1 MHEATES
8 VTVLDTGLEKTVS
21 ETHPQKPQQKK
32 LLSVSAVVFVYG
44 MMIVCVGLAE
54 AIGNVEFFFGK
65 TRIVLF
71 PIIWALLVG
80 VIISFAHRSMRGQ
93 AENSLRLQRI
103 ASLFI
108 QSGIYFFVIKISFN
122 IGKDLPVLYR
132 AGWALAFQEVGHF
145 VGPLV
150 ALPLALVLGIKRE
163 AVGATFSIGREVSI
177 AIVSERY
184 GMNSPEGRG
193 VMAEYI
199 IGTIFGAVF
208 IATLAGFISGLDWFK
223 PTSLA
228 MGAGVG
234 SGSMMAAAMAA
245 IAAHHPEA
253 EAQIVSFAGA
263 ANILTTAVGTYFI
276 MFLALPMT
284 NWLYNRLE
292 PVLGRRKADDGWA
305 ETAEETK
312 PSAAGEK
319 PDSPPVWEM
328 FATMTVCGVTLLFSN
343 WIATGF
349 SPAETIAVFAIM
361 AALILVGYVL
371 QRLLSFLHIPLL
383 IWMTT
388 AAVLAASP
396 ISPVAG
402 YILKTSASVG
412 VMPLATPVLAFAGLS
427 LVKDLPVL
435 KNLGWRIVA
444 VSLAA
449 NAGTF
454 IFGTILAEIFH

>member
-1 MHEATES
+1 MSETGEV
-8 VTVLDTGLEKTVS
+8 VTAFNTGLEKTVP
-21 ETHPQKPQQKK
+21 ETHPQKPPQKK
-32 LLSVSAVVFVYG
+32 LLSFSSAAFVYG
-44 MMIVCVGLAE
+44 MMVVCVCLAE

-65 TRIVLF
+65 TKIILF
-71 PIIWALLVG
+71 PIIWALLIGIV
-80 VIISFAHRSMRGQ
+80 ISFTHRSIRGQ
-93 AENSLRLQRI
+93 AENSLRLQRV

-122 IGKDLPVLYR
+122 IGKDLPALYQ
-132 AGWALAFQEVGHF
+132 AGWALVFQEVGHF
-145 VGPLV
+145 VGPLI

-199 IGTIFGAVF
+199 IGTIFGAIF
-208 IATLAGFISGLDWFK
+208 IATLAGFISALDWFK

-245 IAAHHPEA
+245 IAARHPEA

-263 ANILTTAVGTYFI
+263 ANVLTMAVGTYFI

-292 PVLGRRKADDGWA
+292 PVLGQKKADGGREQGA
-305 ETAEETK
+305 EAVEETK
-312 PSAAGEK
+312 PHEAGEK

-328 FATMTVCGVTLLFSN
+328 FITLAVCGVTLLF
-343 WIATGF
+343 
-349 SPAETIAVFAIM
+349 
-361 AALILVGYVL
+361 
-371 QRLLSFLHIPLL
+371 RDR
-383 IWMTT
+383 
-388 AAVLAASP
+388 
-396 ISPVAG
+396 
-402 YILKTSASVG
+402 KSV
-412 VMPLATPVLAFAGLS
+412 V
-427 LVKDLPVL
+427 
-435 KNLGWRIVA
+435 
-444 VSLAA
+444 
-449 NAGTF
+449 
-454 IFGTILAEIFH
+454 